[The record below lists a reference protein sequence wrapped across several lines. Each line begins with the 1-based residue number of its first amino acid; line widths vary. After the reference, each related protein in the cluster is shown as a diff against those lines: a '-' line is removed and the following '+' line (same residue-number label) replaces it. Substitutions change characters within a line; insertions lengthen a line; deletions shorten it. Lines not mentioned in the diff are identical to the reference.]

1 MEVVQTM
8 TVPYTDYKTLT
19 DIATAADQFC
29 RTGLPEHLDE
39 LRDACFGTKAFAQD

>member
-1 MEVVQTM
+1 MEVIQTI
-8 TVPYTDYKTLT
+8 TGPYTDYKTLT